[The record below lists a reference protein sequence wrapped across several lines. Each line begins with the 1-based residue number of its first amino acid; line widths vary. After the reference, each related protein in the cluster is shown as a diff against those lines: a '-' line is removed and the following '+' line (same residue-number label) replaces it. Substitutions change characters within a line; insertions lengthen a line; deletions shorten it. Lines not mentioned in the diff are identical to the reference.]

1 MTSFSTPTS
10 GSSAAIPAISPALL
24 FHLDP
29 RGVVTITLNRAHLH
43 NAFDDALIEEL
54 IAALLRAAEMPGLRV
69 LVLAASGKSFSAG
82 ADLGW
87 MRRMADAGRE
97 ANLLDA
103 HRLSALM
110 QTLNEFPMPTI
121 ARVQGTAMGG
131 GVGLVACCDI
141 AFAADNAMFALSEV
155 KLGLAPAVISPY
167 VIAKIG
173 ASQARR
179 YFVTAERFTAARAQ
193 AIGLVH
199 EVVDIAALDAAVEA
213 MVDILLANGPQ
224 AMRASKAL
232 VSHHAAAADAAALRT
247 VVAGVIA
254 DLRAS
259 DEGREGLRA
268 FLQKSPPAWIAGLDV
283 DE

>member
-1 MTSFSTPTS
+1 MTSFSP
-10 GSSAAIPAISPALL
+10 SAAGPAGVPAAASQALL

-29 RGVVTITLNRAHLH
+29 RGVATITLNRANLH

-54 IAALLRAAEMPGLRV
+54 IAALLRAAETPGLRV
-69 LVLAASGKSFSAG
+69 LVLASSGKSFSAG

-87 MRRMADAGRE
+87 MRRMADADRN
-97 ANLLDA
+97 ANLQDA

-121 ARVQGTAMGG
+121 AKVQGTAMGG

-141 AFAADNAMFALSEV
+141 ALAADTAMFALSEV

-179 YFVTAERFTAARAQ
+179 YFVTAERFTADKAQ

-199 EVVDIAALDAAVEA
+199 EVVDADALDAAVEA
-213 MVDILLANGPQ
+213 MVGVLLANGPQ

-232 VSHHAAAADAAALRT
+232 VSHHAAAEDAAALRT